1 MLFPATGTL
10 TVRSRCPLKVTGTA
24 QMSKFIPP
32 EDSALYL
39 RYTDAAPDAI
49 VPPLAGRLTLVA
61 SLTLHPGENVTVNSS
76 SIIPV
81 ALAQAAPVYHN
92 KTASLE
98 KALELIRRGLRP
110 RSQVDCVRRDRAS
123 WISCLARHLP
133 RRRPLESNSVEC
145 LRCSPDAQL
154 FPKLSMA

>member
-1 MLFPATGTL
+1 ML

-39 RYTDAAPDAI
+39 RYT
-49 VPPLAGRLTLVA
+49 GRG
-61 SLTLHPGENVTVNSS
+61 PGPHRAS

-98 KALELIRRGLRP
+98 KALEPIRR
-110 RSQVDCVRRDRAS
+110 AS
-123 WISCLARHLP
+123 GQGARLIAFGETGHPGYPVWLDICP
-133 RRRPLESNSVEC
+133 GAALWNQTR
-145 LRCSPDAQL
+145 
-154 FPKLSMA
+154 